1 MGASGVLPDTFLAA
15 DRAGELID
23 GFRYHFRSR
32 GHRERGRKPLVSRHD
47 SSIRFTNSTIS
58 VFKPDLADDGPSED
72 LLLIQPALR
81 LRNLLHWQRHGTVS
95 GFGCYFIA
103 LGTLSPAG
111 SAPRILSSVADWLR
125 EGAGVSPDRVVV
137 RVSSGDHDL
146 HTAAVSTGLEI
157 ELDGQPHQRYR
168 HGFGLDG
175 VRGRNVNLAVR
186 TRAGLEDVCNVITIE
201 REDGVQLA
209 VESAFGVNT
218 VLARVHDLPHV
229 LVASA
234 AAVPGA
240 PDDLMAIDAA
250 GSAIALLSEGLRP
263 HARGRAGNLRS
274 LLAVLTERIA
284 HLGRGTGARDWLT
297 AAVAAEY
304 RIREHLSP
312 EVAGTTP
319 VPATET
325 VRLLAEYAG
334 LSQEGDLTTFPG
346 EES

>member
-1 MGASGVLPDTFLAA
+1 MVPSGVLSGTFLAA

-23 GFRYHFRSR
+23 GFRHHFRSR
-32 GHRERGRKPLVSRHD
+32 GHRERGRMPLVSRHD

-58 VFKPDLADDGPSED
+58 VLKPDLAGDGPGED
-72 LLLIQPALR
+72 LLLAQPALR
-81 LRNLLHWQRHGTVS
+81 LRNLTHWQHHGTVS
-95 GFGCYFIA
+95 NFGCYFIA

-111 SAPRILSSVADWLR
+111 SAPRVLSSVADWLR
-125 EGAGVSPDRVVV
+125 DGVGVPPDRVVV
-137 RVSSGDHDL
+137 RVAGADRDL
-146 HTAAVSTGLEI
+146 HDAAVPTGLEI

-175 VRGRNVNLAVR
+175 VRGRNANLAVR
-186 TRAGLEDVCNVITIE
+186 TRAGLQDVGNVIMIE
-201 REDGVQLA
+201 REDGSPLA

-218 VLARVHDLPHV
+218 MLARVHDLPHV
-229 LVASA
+229 LLAASS
-234 AAVPGA
+234 AVPGA

-263 HARGRAGNLRS
+263 HARGRAGNLRA

-284 HLGRGTGARDWLT
+284 HLGWRTETRDWLA

-304 RIREHLSP
+304 RVRAHISP
-312 EVAGTTP
+312 AVDRTP
-319 VPATET
+319 AVSAAET
-325 VRLLAEYAG
+325 LRLLAEYAG
-334 LSQEGDLTTFPG
+334 LFVPG